1 MDDSTLRSSKLT
13 EQLAAYARST
23 EFARLPSQVV
33 DRAKRV
39 IADELGCMVLG
50 AAMPPGQLVRSYV
63 ASLGGF
69 PQATVVGGGLRAAA
83 GHAALANGTS
93 SHADELD
100 GVHLSQGHPAGTS
113 VAGALAM
120 SEALSLG
127 GRDLIN
133 AVVLSFDMGCRI
145 LMAMGGGHAVRR
157 EHHAHS
163 SPLYALGVATAAGRL
178 LRLGQLPM
186 QHALALAAL
195 NIAVPAS
202 FYDERNHM
210 SKALNQGQAAYAGIT
225 GATLASHGFEA
236 HDRII
241 EAPDGL
247 ADGWRT
253 SRTDLEAMTADLGER
268 YSIMDAGFKYYSAG
282 YPINSPLA
290 GAFALMK
297 EHGLA
302 AADISRVRVG
312 MAPGSADVVDNRPM
326 PSICLQDMLSVG
338 MVLGRLRYE
347 DAHDERNLRRDDVRR
362 LRGTIEVVRDA
373 SLAAD
378 AAQRRVSWVEISMA
392 DGRSYRGPERIAPGH
407 WELGGMPWDDLEDK
421 FTSLVAPRLGPEASA
436 RIFSFIQDLEARDG
450 LEDLARAVAGLAL
463 SRAAA
468 LRRGAGTGRSRGRAW
483 P

>member
-1 MDDSTLRSSKLT
+1 MSASPVRPVDDSALRASGIT
-13 EQLAAYARST
+13 AQLAAYARST
-23 EFARLPSQVV
+23 EFARLPGEVV

-50 AAMPPGQLVRSYV
+50 STMPPGQRIRSFV
-63 ASLGGF
+63 AAIAGV
-69 PQATVVGGGLRAAA
+69 PQATVVGGGLRAPA
-83 GHAALANGTS
+83 GYAALANGTS

-100 GVHLSQGHPAGTS
+100 GVHISQGHPAGTS

-127 GRDLIN
+127 GRDVIN
-133 AVVLSFDMGCRI
+133 AVVLSFDVGCRI

-163 SPLYALGVATAAGRL
+163 SPLYALGVAAAAGRL
-178 LRLGQLPM
+178 LRLGQVPM

-202 FYDERNHM
+202 FYDERHHM

-241 EAPDGL
+241 EARDGL
-247 ADGWRT
+247 VDGWRT
-253 SRTDLEAMTADLGER
+253 SRADIAAITAGLGQR

-302 AADISRVRVG
+302 AGDITRVRVG
-312 MAPGSADVVDNRPM
+312 MAPASADVVDNRPM

-338 MVLGRLRYE
+338 RVLGRLRYE
-347 DAHDERNLRRDDVRR
+347 DAHDGRNLRRADVRR
-362 LRGTIEVVRDA
+362 LRGTIEIVRDA
-373 SLAAD
+373 GLAED
-378 AAQRRVSWVEISMA
+378 AAQRRLSWVEISTA
-392 DGRSYRGPERIAPGH
+392 DGRSYRGPERVAPGH
-407 WELGGMPWDDLEDK
+407 WELGGMPWDDLEEK
-421 FTSLVAPRLGPEASA
+421 FTSLVAPRLGSAASA
-436 RIFSFIQDLEARDG
+436 RIFSFVRDLEAHDRLD
-450 LEDLARAVAGLAL
+450 DLARAAAGP
-463 SRAAA
+463 
-468 LRRGAGTGRSRGRAW
+468 AGSPG
-483 P
+483 

>member
-1 MDDSTLRSSKLT
+1 MAFT
-13 EQLAAYARST
+13 AW
-23 EFARLPSQVV
+23 
-33 DRAKRV
+33 
-39 IADELGCMVLG
+39 
-50 AAMPPGQLVRSYV
+50 
-63 ASLGGF
+63 
-69 PQATVVGGGLRAAA
+69 
-83 GHAALANGTS
+83 
-93 SHADELD
+93 
-100 GVHLSQGHPAGTS
+100 PAP
-113 VAGALAM
+113 
-120 SEALSLG
+120 
-127 GRDLIN
+127 
-133 AVVLSFDMGCRI
+133 
-145 LMAMGGGHAVRR
+145 

-178 LRLGQLPM
+178 LCLGQLPM

-210 SKALNQGQAAYAGIT
+210 SKALNQGQAAYAGIN
-225 GATLASHGFEA
+225 GATLASH
-236 HDRII
+236 
-241 EAPDGL
+241 
-247 ADGWRT
+247 
-253 SRTDLEAMTADLGER
+253 LGER

-338 MVLGRLRYE
+338 MVLGRHE

-373 SLAAD
+373 SLPAD

-421 FTSLVAPRLGPEASA
+421 FTSLVAPRLGSEASA
-436 RIFSFIQDLEARDG
+436 RIFSFIRDLEARDR